1 MIMLNVGIAAAIRIV
16 LVLLFLPFSALDKVL
31 NFRSAVAQAREAVPN
46 TTVAMGLILIGL
58 FVEVFMS
65 LGVIT
70 GIADRAC
77 AFVLAGYCGVTALL
91 WKQFWKPGDFWSSN
105 SGQGRTLFWDFLKNF
120 ALGAGF
126 LARHLWYRCGF
137 GQPLLCP
144 SVVLFP
150 PLWGRTGACR
160 AVSSDPKPAISY
172 WHLWTDADGVS
183 HQSRCTMT
191 EFEKA
196 AIAPQAAPQWIGRQ
210 DQGCRDR
217 FHHGAAG
224 RLDR

>member
-1 MIMLNVGIAAAIRIV
+1 MILHFGFSIQRHASIGTPSILLATRVSRTPSLFIQRHRQRQLLRTMTMLNIGIAAAIRIV

-126 LARHLWYRCGF
+126 LLVTF
-137 GQPLLCP
+137 G
-144 SVVLFP
+144 
-150 PLWGRTGACR
+150 
-160 AVSSDPKPAISY
+160 
-172 WHLWTDADGVS
+172 TDAASVS
-183 HQSRCTMT
+183 HFFVHPLSSSHPYSVAQ
-191 EFEKA
+191 EHV
-196 AIAPQAAPQWIGRQ
+196 AP
-210 DQGCRDR
+210 
-217 FHHGAAG
+217 
-224 RLDR
+224 

>member
-1 MIMLNVGIAAAIRIV
+1 MLNVGIAAAIRIV

-46 TTVAMGLILIGL
+46 TAAAIGLILIGL

-126 LARHLWYRCGF
+126 LLITF
-137 GQPLLCP
+137 G
-144 SVVLFP
+144 
-150 PLWGRTGACR
+150 TD
-160 AVSSDPKPAISY
+160 AVS
-172 WHLWTDADGVS
+172 VS
-183 HQSRCTMT
+183 HFFVHPLSSSHPYSVTQ
-191 EFEKA
+191 EHV
-196 AIAPQAAPQWIGRQ
+196 AP
-210 DQGCRDR
+210 
-217 FHHGAAG
+217 
-224 RLDR
+224 